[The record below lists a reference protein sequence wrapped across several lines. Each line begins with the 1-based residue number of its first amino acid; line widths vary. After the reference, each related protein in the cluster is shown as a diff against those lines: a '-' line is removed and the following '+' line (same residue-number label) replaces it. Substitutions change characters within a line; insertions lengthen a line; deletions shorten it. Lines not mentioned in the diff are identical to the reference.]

1 MRPIIIDTD
10 PGHDDA
16 MAILMALAYPEK
28 LELRGITTVAGNQTI
43 DKVTANA
50 IKILSLA
57 GRRVPVAAGAPAPM
71 RRKLET
77 GGFAHGS
84 SGLDGPE
91 LPPPAFAPE
100 PCGARDFLIRAL
112 AETEDPLT
120 IVAIGP
126 LTNLGEVLVAR
137 PELAERIGLIS
148 LMGGGTRGG
157 NMTAAAEFNIYVD
170 PDAARLVFNSGRP
183 IAMSGLDVTDR
194 ALILDEEWETL
205 RRRGGRASVFVAE
218 LLDFYSQYSKR
229 LGIGG
234 SALHDP
240 CAVAYLLEP
249 GLFTYEELSIDVETE
264 GEITRGMT
272 VADRRRGQAKP
283 PNVRVLTG
291 VDRSGLVALL
301 GEALERLDRELAG

>member
-28 LELRGITTVAGNQTI
+28 LELRGLTTVAGNQTI

-57 GRRVPVAAGAPAPM
+57 KRRVPVAAGAGAPL
-71 RRKLET
+71 RRPLET

-100 PCGARDFLIRAL
+100 PFGAHEFLCRAL
-112 AETEDPLT
+112 AESAEPLT

-126 LTNLGEVLVAR
+126 LTNPAR
-137 PELAERIGLIS
+137 IISERPDLAEKIALVS
-148 LMGGGTRGG
+148 LMGGGVGGG

-170 PDAARLVFNSGRP
+170 PDAARILFNSGRP
-183 IAMSGLDVTDR
+183 VVMSGLDVTEK
-194 ALILDEEWETL
+194 ALIYEEEWEAL
-205 RRRGGRASVFVAE
+205 RRRGGRASAFVAE
-218 LLDFYSQYSKR
+218 LLDFYSLYSKR
-229 LGIGG
+229 LGIPG

-249 GLFTYEELSIDVETE
+249 GLFSYEDLSVDVETE
-264 GEITRGMT
+264 GLITRGMT
-272 VADRRRGQAKP
+272 LADRRKGQSKS
-283 PNVRVLTG
+283 PNVRVLTDL
-291 VDRSGLVALL
+291 DRGGLVALL
-301 GEALERLDRELAG
+301 SEALERLDRKLG